1 MMTSVYAGDMPQA
14 MEISPAPA
22 LSLERDSSHIALRQF
37 KKSEISSYQ
46 KDRDFRYRDAGPEET
61 GIMSLISYY
70 IERFLH
76 RLFTSHVGGTSVYSI
91 ILYVLMIFGVV
102 MLIFH
107 FFKMS
112 PQSLLQRSSTS
123 IAVESIDGD
132 NIHEND
138 FDRLIH
144 QSVSQENYRLAVRF
158 LYLKMLKILS
168 DAELIRWEISK
179 TNYDY
184 YYELK
189 QQSLRD
195 EFLSLT
201 STFENSW
208 YGNHDISTERYD
220 EARNSFT
227 LFFTTLNNRAK

>member
-1 MMTSVYAGDMPQA
+1 MTSVYAGDMSWTPVQSGSA
-14 MEISPAPA
+14 T
-22 LSLERDSSHIALRQF
+22 LSLERDSSHIELRQF

-46 KDRDFRYRDAGPEET
+46 RDRDFRYRDVGPEET

-91 ILYVLMIFGVV
+91 ILYILMIFGVL

-123 IAVESIDGD
+123 IAVDSVDGD
-132 NIHEND
+132 NIHENN
-138 FDRLIH
+138 FDKLIQ

-158 LYLKMLKILS
+158 LYLKMLKVLS

-184 YYELK
+184 YYELR
-189 QQSLRD
+189 QQALRD

-208 YGNHDISTERYD
+208 YGNHDISTERYE
-220 EARNSFT
+220 EARDSFAS
-227 LFFTTLNNRAK
+227 FFTTLSSRVK